1 MQSGT
6 HLAFATHSDAHFS
19 ARNEEIYFLIF
30 PQKNKRGGEGEMYGN
45 LHYYMQNREPTRI
58 FCMAQETQTGGLYQS
73 REMGWGGRWEGG
85 SKGSGYMYTYG

>member
-45 LHYYMQNREPTRI
+45 LHYLI
-58 FCMAQETQTGGLYQS
+58 
-73 REMGWGGRWEGG
+73 
-85 SKGSGYMYTYG
+85 